1 MSNNYATM
9 LLSKVIDTESI
20 HTFTKHNIHADSF
33 ISSVDRQVY
42 EFITDY
48 AEKNR
53 GEMPSYATVV
63 TEIPDFDY
71 VPGVTDGFEYLASKI
86 RQRRAEY
93 DFKLFVENK
102 LPSLYEEVG
111 KKDMAEMT
119 DILTEEMADIHR
131 KVQSGAKVGF
141 DIKNDTDSFK
151 AEYKRRQLGESF
163 KVWKSHYPTINRV
176 TSGGYA
182 SGNMYTIYGKSGRG
196 KSVIATTEAANL
208 AIQGANVLIWSMEMA
223 EYETLTRIY
232 TYISAMLGKTTAMI
246 DGAKYDAGFD
256 SSGIRNGQ
264 LTEDMERE
272 FFRMLD
278 EVNGLIDGTI
288 IVRGVDDPSFSKR
301 DLTQLRHDIEETQA
315 DVVVIDPFYYLDY
328 EANTSKTAGGD
339 AANTSQKLRRL
350 AGSTSTVVFAITQ
363 ADETES
369 TEDGEGNRELKPPAR
384 KDVKKTKQLLE
395 DAALLIGVD
404 TDYKQNLGMISLG
417 KGRDG
422 GEGEVAELLYVPSVG
437 IVKEIVFDANM
448 FGF

>member
-141 DIKNDTDSFK
+141 DIKNDTDRFK

-196 KSVIATTEAANL
+196 KSVIATVEAANL

-232 TYISAMLGKTTAMI
+232 TYC
-246 DGAKYDAGFD
+246 
-256 SSGIRNGQ
+256 
-264 LTEDMERE
+264 
-272 FFRMLD
+272 
-278 EVNGLIDGTI
+278 
-288 IVRGVDDPSFSKR
+288 
-301 DLTQLRHDIEETQA
+301 
-315 DVVVIDPFYYLDY
+315 
-328 EANTSKTAGGD
+328 
-339 AANTSQKLRRL
+339 
-350 AGSTSTVVFAITQ
+350 
-363 ADETES
+363 
-369 TEDGEGNRELKPPAR
+369 
-384 KDVKKTKQLLE
+384 
-395 DAALLIGVD
+395 
-404 TDYKQNLGMISLG
+404 
-417 KGRDG
+417 
-422 GEGEVAELLYVPSVG
+422 LLYTSPSPR
-437 IVKEIVFDANM
+437 D
-448 FGF
+448 